1 MLYCMKS
8 KGTLCSRNRSVCFTH
23 KKVCHF
29 TLWALSSCCSF
40 VFCRVH
46 VSFQIAAT
54 FICHCHVSACSA
66 CHALS
71 FRKHHGR
78 GVRPWT
84 YIYVSAW
91 LQMSCA
97 VNNATSGGGKVLSV
111 ARLEMVKYRTKGSKW
126 SYLEDNYRVSGNTE
140 IGRPMTVLS
149 TVRARARR
157 WNVREIPFPKLV
169 RA

>member
-1 MLYCMKS
+1 
-8 KGTLCSRNRSVCFTH
+8 
-23 KKVCHF
+23 
-29 TLWALSSCCSF
+29 
-40 VFCRVH
+40 
-46 VSFQIAAT
+46 
-54 FICHCHVSACSA
+54 
-66 CHALS
+66 
-71 FRKHHGR
+71 
-78 GVRPWT
+78 
-84 YIYVSAW
+84 
-91 LQMSCA
+91 MSCA

-157 WNVREIPFPKLV
+157 CNVREIPFPKLV